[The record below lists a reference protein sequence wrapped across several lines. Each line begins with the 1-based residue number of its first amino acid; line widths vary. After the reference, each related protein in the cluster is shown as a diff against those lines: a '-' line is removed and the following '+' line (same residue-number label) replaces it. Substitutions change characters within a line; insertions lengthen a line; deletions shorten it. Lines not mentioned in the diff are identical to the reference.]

1 LRAYLVEWENQYL
14 EKPMKRDTKAT
25 PNSESTAVNDPTTET
40 AVEETPAA
48 TAGQS
53 DVPDNVARAEAVR
66 TRAAQLLSERRFAEA
81 RKALEEADEIE
92 AVPASAQPETFS
104 RRVMAAVRYPLTHL
118 PLRRKAAPA
127 DAAAATAAPAVEPD
141 ERAVDIV
148 NLHSKLAVV
157 AGLVPGGLL
166 NFAAILAVQ
175 VTMVWRIA
183 DTFGQRQ
190 GKNRIR
196 GLILSLFGSVV
207 PTAVGGGVMYN
218 IVRIPAIVAGT
229 VAGFVVTPILAY
241 AMTQAIGNTFIMHFE
256 SGGTLL
262 TFDAR
267 KFRDY
272 FIKEFQ
278 EAGGTLAAS

>member
-1 LRAYLVEWENQYL
+1 
-14 EKPMKRDTKAT
+14 MKRDSK
-25 PNSESTAVNDPTTET
+25 STANSDATTVNDQITDT
-40 AVEETPAA
+40 AVEDTAA
-48 TAGQS
+48 AAPEQS
-53 DVPDNVARAEAVR
+53 DVPDTVARVEAVR
-66 TRAAQLLSERRFAEA
+66 ARASQLLTERRFAEA
-81 RKALEEADEIE
+81 RKALEEADELE
-92 AVPASAQPETFS
+92 AAAAQPETLS
-104 RRVMAAVRYPLTHL
+104 GRVMAAVRYPLTYL
-118 PLRRKAAPA
+118 PRRKRGAATA
-127 DAAAATAAPAVEPD
+127 DAAAAAAVEPD

-148 NLHSKLAVV
+148 SLHSKLAVV

-166 NFAAILAVQ
+166 NFGAILAVQ

-183 DTFGQRQ
+183 NTFGQRQ

-207 PTAVGGGVMYN
+207 PTVVGGGVMYN
-218 IVRIPAIVAGT
+218 IVRIPAILVGT
-229 VAGFVVTPILAY
+229 VAGFVVTPVLAY

-262 TFDAR
+262 TFDAK

>member
-1 LRAYLVEWENQYL
+1 LTYL
-14 EKPMKRDTKAT
+14 P
-25 PNSESTAVNDPTTET
+25 
-40 AVEETPAA
+40 
-48 TAGQS
+48 
-53 DVPDNVARAEAVR
+53 
-66 TRAAQLLSERRFAEA
+66 
-81 RKALEEADEIE
+81 
-92 AVPASAQPETFS
+92 
-104 RRVMAAVRYPLTHL
+104 
-118 PLRRKAAPA
+118 RRKRAAAPA
-127 DAAAATAAPAVEPD
+127 DAAAASAVEPD

-148 NLHSKLAVV
+148 SLHSKLAVV

-166 NFAAILAVQ
+166 NFGAILAVQ

-183 DTFGQRQ
+183 NTFGQRQ

-196 GLILSLFGSVV
+196 GLILSLFGSAV
-207 PTAVGGGVMYN
+207 PTVVGGGVMYN
-218 IVRIPAIVAGT
+218 IVRIPAILVGT
-229 VAGFVVTPILAY
+229 VAGFVVTPVLAY

-262 TFDAR
+262 TFDAK